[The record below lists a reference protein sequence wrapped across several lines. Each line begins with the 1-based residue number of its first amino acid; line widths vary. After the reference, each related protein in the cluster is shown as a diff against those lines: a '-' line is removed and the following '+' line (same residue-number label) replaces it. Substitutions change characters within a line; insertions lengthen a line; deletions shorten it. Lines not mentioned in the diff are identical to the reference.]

1 MNISTT
7 INNITRTLMA
17 YYIDNQLPFRVT
29 ILDRAK
35 DIDLPANLFSQN
47 GEVISI
53 DVAGWCL
60 ETAEYDDKYLYVT
73 YVLGTE
79 EVPLVLPFVTVI
91 GIIDI
96 TLSVL
101 VLANPYS
108 CNIDDIHISDTNEV
122 LDTYIKNNK
131 AGIEKSMS
139 CLTLEKMI

>member
-35 DIDLPANLFSQN
+35 DIDLPASLFSQN

-53 DVAGWCL
+53 DIAGWCL
-60 ETAEYDDKYLYVT
+60 ETAGYDDKYLYVT

-79 EVPLVLPFVTVI
+79 EIPLVLPFVTII
-91 GIIDI
+91 GVIDI

-108 CNIDDIHISDTNEV
+108 CDINSIEVANTNEA
-122 LDTYIKNNK
+122 LEIYIKNNK
-131 AGIEKSMS
+131 EGIFQSMS
-139 CLTLEKMI
+139 CLTLKEVQ